1 MSNWARWSLP
11 GVAALIVILAAMAG
25 TPAAPARDPSPVD
38 VRRTIAACPDLG
50 TKAEIAVGALPETTA
65 ELRPGDEKI
74 SGEWHESGARDKAP
88 IVTARSSGGSSGNSA
103 GAMAFTR
110 ADDDLLVAHCPREH
124 AERWWAGAGGERT
137 RSTRLELV
145 NLTDAPAVAKLTL
158 WGQDGPIDTQ
168 SSIAVKPHRR
178 KQIEL
183 SDLVAGQSELAAR
196 LQVDRGAVSAS
207 MVDSGSAGPQI
218 LPATS
223 GPAATTLV
231 SGVERPAGSELVLAN
246 PGEHTARAKVSLV
259 GADGPVAPE
268 GVDNVKVPAGAV
280 TTVDIPEA
288 AGTDAAA
295 IQVDATHPVA
305 ATARMRPDDH
315 YAYAVAHPVLR
326 DEALVPLSMGD
337 ALPSPRVLVTA
348 KKRTMVRIRT
358 FDDAFDEL
366 AHHDYRV
373 DGGTTQ
379 ELQLGS
385 DLKLG
390 RASSALINGEVSG
403 AVVYGSG
410 NQIAALPLEPAV
422 AQVLAPDIQI
432 GSR

>member
-1 MSNWARWSLP
+1 MSSWVRWSLP

-38 VRRTIAACPDLG
+38 VRRTIAACPDLD
-50 TKAEIAVGALPETTA
+50 TKAEVAVGALPETTA
-65 ELRPGDEKI
+65 ELRPGDQKI

-88 IVTARSSGGSSGNSA
+88 IVTARSSRGSA

-110 ADDDLLVAHCPREH
+110 ADDVIAHCPREH
-124 AERWWAGAGGERT
+124 AERWWAGAGGERM

-158 WGQDGPIDTQ
+158 WGHDGPIDTQ

-183 SDLVAGQSELAAR
+183 SDLVAGQSELAVR

-231 SGVERPAGSELVLAN
+231 SGVERPAESELVLAN
-246 PGEHTARAKVSLV
+246 PGENTARAKVSLV

-280 TTVDIPEA
+280 TTVDIPES
-288 AGTDAAA
+288 AGADAAA

-305 ATARMRPDDH
+305 ATARMRPGDH
-315 YAYAVAHPVLR
+315 YAYAVAHPALR
-326 DEALVPLSMGD
+326 DGALVPLSMGG

-348 KKRTMVRIRT
+348 KKRTTVRIRT

-366 AHHDYRV
+366 AHHEYRV

-390 RASSALINGEVSG
+390 RASSALITGEVSG
-403 AVVYGSG
+403 AAVYGSG
-410 NQIAALPLEPAV
+410 NQLAALPLEPAV